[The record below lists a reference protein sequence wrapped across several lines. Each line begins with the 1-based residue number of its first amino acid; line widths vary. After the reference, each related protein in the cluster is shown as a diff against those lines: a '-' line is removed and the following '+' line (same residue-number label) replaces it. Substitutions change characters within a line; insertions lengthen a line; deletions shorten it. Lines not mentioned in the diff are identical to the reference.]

1 MNKVVMI
8 GNLTKAPETS
18 KTSNGVMYS
27 RFSIAVNREYKD
39 EHGEKIT
46 DYFNVIAWRGLA
58 ELANKYLDKGRKV
71 CVVGQIQTRS
81 YENKDGV
88 KVNTFDIVADEIE
101 FLTPKSQITESA
113 PPTDLEEVKVGVM
126 PF

>member
-8 GNLTKAPETS
+8 GNLTKPP
-18 KTSNGVMYS
+18 KTSRTDNGVMYS
-27 RFSIAVNREYKD
+27 CFSIAVNREYRD
-39 EHGEKIT
+39 DRGDKIT
-46 DYFNVIAWRGLA
+46 DYFNVISWRGLA

-101 FLTPKSQITESA
+101 FLTPKPQTTDTA

>member
-1 MNKVVMI
+1 MNKVILI

-18 KTSNGVMYS
+18 RTNNGVMYS
-27 RFSIAVNREYKD
+27 RFSIAVNREYRD
-39 EHGEKIT
+39 DRGDKIT
-46 DYFNVIAWRGLA
+46 DYFKVIAWRGLA

-81 YENKDGV
+81 YDNKDGV
-88 KVNTFDIVADEIE
+88 RVNTFDIVADEIE
-101 FLTPKSQITESA
+101 FLTPKAQTADTTPS
-113 PPTDLEEVKVGVM
+113 TDLEEVKVDAL

>member
-1 MNKVVMI
+1 MNKVILI

-18 KTSNGVMYS
+18 RTNNGVMYS
-27 RFSIAVNREYKD
+27 RFSIAVNREYRD
-39 EHGEKIT
+39 DRGDKIT

-101 FLTPKSQITESA
+101 FLTPKPQTTDIA
-113 PPTDLEEVKVGVM
+113 PPIDLEEVKVGVM

>member
-8 GNLTKAPETS
+8 GNLTKPPKTS

-27 RFSIAVNREYKD
+27 SFSIAVNREYKD

-101 FLTPKSQITESA
+101 FLTPKAHTTETA
-113 PPTDLEEVKVGVM
+113 PPTELKEVEVGVM

>member
-8 GNLTKAPETS
+8 GNLTKPPKTS

-27 RFSIAVNREYKD
+27 SFSIAVNREYKD
-39 EHGEKIT
+39 EHGEKIA
-46 DYFNVIAWRGLA
+46 DFFNVIAWRGLA

-101 FLTPKSQITESA
+101 FLTPKAQTADTTPS
-113 PPTDLEEVKVGVM
+113 TDLEEVKVGVM

>member
-1 MNKVVMI
+1 MNKVILI

-18 KTSNGVMYS
+18 RTNNGVIYS
-27 RFSIAVNREYKD
+27 RFSIAVNREYRD
-39 EHGEKIT
+39 DRGDKIT

-71 CVVGQIQTRS
+71 CVVGQIQTRT

-101 FLTPKSQITESA
+101 FLTPKPQTTDTA

>member
-1 MNKVVMI
+1 MNKVILI

-18 KTSNGVMYS
+18 RTNNGVMYS

-101 FLTPKSQITESA
+101 FLTPKAQTTETA
-113 PPTDLEEVKVGVM
+113 PPTELKEVEVGVM